1 MTFNLQFLGG
11 LMAEAV
17 IKKSRKSLREE
28 RKKEKLYR
36 KEHNI
41 PSITNYLK
49 DYKGYIFSFILV
61 MLFSMAVNIAITIL
75 SAEAI
80 TNVTNQLF
88 WLAIRQALI
97 VLTLRVTDFLTTFL
111 LDYIYSKFSKLIT
124 TRLNSDLSSQ
134 AFKFSATTYANNP
147 SGTFIQRIIYD
158 PQNLIGSL
166 TNVVEVIS
174 IAIEQLIICA
184 YIFYL
189 NYIVGLVF
197 VIGMILSLVI
207 ERIRVRLN
215 VKYRKI
221 SNKKY
226 DKIQSLTTEIVKS
239 ERDVKSLNLE
249 TSLSKVSSKY
259 YDDHNAFEYKK
270 KTINNSLN
278 QTRSIINNIITYGA
292 MILGIVLLEKSLIVF
307 STFMIIINNRPSF
320 NMLIFNLS
328 YLFDI
333 KSTIDVY
340 NERIFALFDP
350 RKFPVEDFGSIK
362 LDKVKGKI
370 QFKKVGYAYEDKLRN
385 KNDLNSEHDESS
397 SIKNKKVLDNLSF
410 TIKPNTTVAFV
421 GKSGSGK
428 STIVS
433 LMSKMYKVDEG
444 EILIDGVNINDLTK
458 ETLRNNISLVNQF
471 PYIFDMSIR
480 ENLLMA
486 KADATNEELNSA
498 IDRAY
503 LREFVDTLPN
513 GINTVVGESGIKL
526 SGGQRQRLAI
536 ARALLRKSSIIIFD
550 ESTSSLDN
558 YAQEYVKKS
567 IDDLKGSSTIVIV
580 AHRLTTIKNAD
591 VIFFLDE
598 GKIIDKGTFDELF
611 EKNKKFRSMFLAEN
625 I

>member
-1 MTFNLQFLGG
+1 
-11 LMAEAV
+11 MAEAV

-28 RKKEKLYR
+28 RKKEKIYR

-49 DYKGYIFSFILV
+49 DYKGYIFSFIFV
-61 MLFSMAVNIAITIL
+61 MLLSSACSVAVTII

-80 TNVTNQLF
+80 ANITNLLYRTAITQAILVAVLNILICLLNLTMNQ
-88 WLAIRQALI
+88 
-97 VLTLRVTDFLTTFL
+97 
-111 LDYIYSKFSKLIT
+111 IYVKFSRIIVA
-124 TRLNSDLSSQ
+124 RLNKDLSRQ
-134 AFKFSATTYANNP
+134 AFKFNATTYANNP
-147 SGTFIQRIIYD
+147 SGTFVQRITND
-158 PQNLIGSL
+158 PQTLIDQLS
-166 TNVVEVIS
+166 NVVERVVTI
-174 IAIEQLIICA
+174 IEHLIICA

-189 NYIVGLVF
+189 NYIVGIVF
-197 VIGMILSLVI
+197 VVGMIISFTVD
-207 ERIRVRLN
+207 RIRIKLMYKN
-215 VKYRKI
+215 RKI
-221 SNKKY
+221 ANKKY
-226 DKIQSLTTEIVKS
+226 DKIHSLTTEIVKS

-249 TSLSKVSSKY
+249 KKLSEVSNKY
-259 YDDHNAFEYKK
+259 YADINSFNYKRGLQDS
-270 KTINNSLN
+270 SLN
-278 QTRSIINNIITYGA
+278 QLKNIINNIVTYGA
-292 MILGIVLLEKSLIVF
+292 MVLGIVLLEKSLIVF
-307 STFMIIINNRPSF
+307 STFMIIFSNRANFNN
-320 NMLIFNLS
+320 LIFNLS
-328 YLFDI
+328 YLLDI
-333 KSTIDVY
+333 KVDIDVCS
-340 NERIFALFDP
+340 ERIFALFDP
-350 RKFPVEDFGSIK
+350 RKFPVEDFGTVK

-385 KNDLNSEHDESS
+385 KNDLNSENDESA
-397 SIKNKKVLDNLSF
+397 IVKNEKVLKNLSF

-486 KADATNEELNSA
+486 KADATDEEINQV

-591 VIFFLDE
+591 EIFFLDE

-611 EKNKKFRSMFLAEN
+611 EKNKKFRNMFLAEN